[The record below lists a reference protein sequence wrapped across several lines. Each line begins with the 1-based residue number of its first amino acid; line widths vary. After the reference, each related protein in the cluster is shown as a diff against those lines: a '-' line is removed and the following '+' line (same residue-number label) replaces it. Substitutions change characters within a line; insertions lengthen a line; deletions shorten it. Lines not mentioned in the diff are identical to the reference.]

1 MSNDRSRLAYT
12 RQVEVYVELL
22 ARLVAGEN
30 QKSKRTK
37 AIAALATL
45 VGARPMARAVSEEKL
60 SRAILKS
67 AADKLKSQVG

>member
-45 VGARPMARAVSEEKL
+45 VGARPMARAVSEEKH

>member
-1 MSNDRSRLAYT
+1 
-12 RQVEVYVELL
+12 
-22 ARLVAGEN
+22 LVAGEN

>member
-45 VGARPMARAVSEEKL
+45 VGARPMAVR
-60 SRAILKS
+60 
-67 AADKLKSQVG
+67 